1 MGREAQATGKAL
13 IVPGLGGTQAAC
25 QERSLP
31 PAGWVCSPGTPLR
44 ATGVL
49 CWRADST
56 AWCPVAF
63 CAGLPATEGR
73 ICSFWGSAP
82 FLHPPP
88 FFQRTD
94 SRSNPRLPPDYTTAG
109 TKPRYLPTLPTSP
122 PAAGVMPRPWQPLV
136 LPTCPARSSSSLVL
150 SSPSP
155 EHG

>member
-1 MGREAQATGKAL
+1 MPGVLAAPSRVGLKPWDPAAGCRGAL
-13 IVPGLGGTQAAC
+13 LESRQHRLVPGGF
-25 QERSLP
+25 
-31 PAGWVCSPGTPLR
+31 
-44 ATGVL
+44 L
-49 CWRADST
+49 CWAH
-56 AWCPVAF
+56 
-63 CAGLPATEGR
+63 PATEGR
-73 ICSFWGSAP
+73 ICSFWGSTA

-88 FFQRTD
+88 FFQKTD

-122 PAAGVMPRPWQPLV
+122 PAAGAMPRPWQPLV